1 MNSKKKKYLVCE
13 VDKLKTSGCFG
24 WESVIN
30 DLLVQYFFIY
40 HQNKILSYLN
50 RCPHTG
56 VNLEWVPHQFLDRD
70 NEFIQCATHGAL
82 FNIENGLCIHGPC
95 VGDKLEEVEN
105 AIIDNKIYLIL

>member
-1 MNSKKKKYLVCE
+1 MNSKKKKYYVCE
-13 VDKLKTSGCFG
+13 VETLKSSGCYG

-30 DLLVQYFFIY
+30 DLLVQCFIIY

-56 VNLEWVPHQFLDRD
+56 VNLEWLPHQFLDRN

-82 FNIENGLCIHGPC
+82 FNIENGLCIHVPC
-95 VGDKLEEVEN
+95 VADKLEVVEN
-105 AIIDNKIYLIL
+105 AIIESKIYLIL